1 MRYGNLE
8 ARVAKLEPPPPWIDR
23 DVDNFLA
30 ATGGRPGEK
39 VYEILER
46 RAVFIWADW
55 TEDGEELGHTG
66 LNRVGR

>member
-1 MRYGNLE
+1 MRYGNLV

-23 DVDNFLA
+23 DFDNFLA

-46 RAVFIWADW
+46 RAVDIWAGWIDD
-55 TEDGEELGHTG
+55 E
-66 LNRVGR
+66 V

>member
-1 MRYGNLE
+1 MRYGTLE

-46 RAVFIWADW
+46 IAVDVWAGWIDD
-55 TEDGEELGHTG
+55 E
-66 LNRVGR
+66 V

>member
-1 MRYGNLE
+1 MRYASLE
-8 ARVAKLEPPPPWIDR
+8 GRVSRLEPPPPWIDR

-46 RAVFIWADW
+46 RAADIWADW
-55 TEDGEELGHTG
+55 TEAGEG
-66 LNRVGR
+66 

>member
-1 MRYGNLE
+1 MRYGNLV
-8 ARVAKLEPPPPWIDR
+8 ARVEKLEPPPPRIDR

-46 RAVFIWADW
+46 RAVDIWAGW
-55 TEDGEELGHTG
+55 IEE
-66 LNRVGR
+66 V